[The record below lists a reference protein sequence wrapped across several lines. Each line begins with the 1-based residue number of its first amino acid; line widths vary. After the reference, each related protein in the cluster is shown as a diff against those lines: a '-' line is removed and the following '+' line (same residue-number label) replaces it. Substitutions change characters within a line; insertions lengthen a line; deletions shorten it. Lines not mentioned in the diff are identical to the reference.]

1 MNNKL
6 VLFLLLIFLIL
17 LLLFY
22 YLQIQSNII
31 ILLGVIIILLLN
43 DLITK
48 KDHFTTHNELDS
60 VLSQLDNTLENLS
73 KLQENVKKTEVI
85 TDIPFLKVESS
96 CAQIINK
103 TIADVSPNPLE
114 PLEPLELNVP
124 HLDEDGLPLSI
135 ESSELLSGIND

>member
-60 VLSQLDNTLENLS
+60 LLSQVDNTLTNLS
-73 KLQENVKKTEVI
+73 RLKENVKKKEVI

-96 CAQIINK
+96 FLILFAFSLKN
-103 TIADVSPNPLE
+103 S
-114 PLEPLELNVP
+114 
-124 HLDEDGLPLSI
+124 LS
-135 ESSELLSGIND
+135 

>member
-1 MNNKL
+1 
-6 VLFLLLIFLIL
+6 LIFLIL

-48 KDHFTTHNELDS
+48 KDHFTTHNELDIDS
-60 VLSQLDNTLENLS
+60 LINQINNTYTNLL
-73 KLQENVKKTEVI
+73 KLQENVVKKEVI

-96 CAQIINK
+96 CAPIIDK
-103 TIADVSPNPLE
+103 TIEDLSPNPLYKDS
-114 PLEPLELNVP
+114 LEVLKVP
-124 HLDEDGLPLSI
+124 HLDEEGLSTD
-135 ESSELLSGIND
+135 ININYSDLI